1 MNTHVILFYV
11 MSAYRSRKRVSM
23 EFMGHTFKMNLMSYV
38 VIIIAN
44 IIINIIDQFSELCIF

>member
-1 MNTHVILFYV
+1 
-11 MSAYRSRKRVSM
+11 M